1 MSIIKICERDII
13 NLFQITNQMIYA
25 QDLTGDQDFYL
36 ENTKCILNQS
46 EEKIREALNTYCDQ
60 NNCSLIE
67 AASSLYVDPESR
79 GLLKKEF
86 FNLFKIGN
94 WNLVIKIK
102 PLDEKGRQRWIR
114 VTFYIQ
120 TNKGVASKLLGLFED
135 VTEFKYEM
143 ISLEEATRR
152 DLFTGLFNKT
162 NAFKLINR
170 KIETSLKSKKGAFAI
185 LDIDNFKHF
194 NDFYGHDVGDLVLET
209 VAKSLNSNISD
220 TDIVGRFGG
229 DEFIIFI
236 ENFEN
241 EEKLKKDLEKFL
253 SYQVGMHEVKAS
265 IGISILNKDATTF
278 NRLFKHADEALYVA
292 KKSKEKIA
300 FYDPNMR

>member
-1 MSIIKICERDII
+1 MSIIKISEKDII

-36 ENTKCILNQS
+36 ENTKCILNQN
-46 EEKIREALNTYCDQ
+46 EEEIREALNTYCDQ

-67 AASSLYVDPESR
+67 AASSLYVDPEST

-86 FNLFKIGN
+86 FNVFKNGKCS
-94 WNLVIKIK
+94 LVVKIK
-102 PLDEKGRQRWIR
+102 PLDDKGRQRWIR

-120 TNKGVASKLLGLFED
+120 TSKGVASKLLGLFED

>member
-25 QDLTGDQDFYL
+25 QDFTGDQDFYL
-36 ENTKCILNQS
+36 ENTKCILNQN
-46 EEKIREALNTYCDQ
+46 EEEIREALNTYCDQ

-67 AASSLYVDPESR
+67 AASSLYVDQESR
-79 GLLKKEF
+79 DLVKKEF

-94 WNLVIKIK
+94 CSLVIKIK

>member
-1 MSIIKICERDII
+1 MSIIKISEKDII

-46 EEKIREALNTYCDQ
+46 EEEIREALNTYCDQ

-86 FNLFKIGN
+86 FNLFKLGKCS
-94 WNLVIKIK
+94 LVVKIK
-102 PLDEKGRQRWIR
+102 PLDEKGRQKWIR

-120 TNKGVASKLLGLFED
+120 TNNGVASKLLGLFED
-135 VTEFKYEM
+135 VTESKYEI

-236 ENFEN
+236 ENFES

-300 FYDPNMR
+300 FYDPSMR